1 MSEPWPGTLCCVL
14 GQDTFLV
21 SLSTQVHKWAL
32 GNLMLRRTLPWIGIP
47 CRGKWGIEILLHVV
61 APCFRTWDNLHALG
75 SFADL
80 TLLYV
85 SKPSMI
91 FLHLVSD
98 PLLLLHMCIHAPV
111 VSHFVYLLISQ
122 FIKLLL

>member
-1 MSEPWPGTLCCVL
+1 MGTGECN
-14 GQDTFLV
+14 
-21 SLSTQVHKWAL
+21 AE
-32 GNLMLRRTLPWIGIP
+32 GNPAMDGHP
-47 CRGKWGIEILLHVV
+47 CRGKWGIEIFPHVV
-61 APCFRTWDNLHALG
+61 APCFRNRDNLQALG
-75 SFADL
+75 RYADL

-98 PLLLLHMCIHAPV
+98 PLLLLHMWIHAPV
-111 VSHFVYLLISQ
+111 GSHFVYLLISQ